1 MSKVPIAKKPVR
13 APEKAPETKRETVS
27 MVESV
32 APSGST
38 AGEKIA
44 SIRKKFKNTKKKW
57 IEKNPRGV

>member
-44 SIRKKFKNTKKKW
+44 SIRKNFKNTKRNGLKK
-57 IEKNPRGV
+57 KKP